1 MNLHPSKCILKVE
14 VIDMKLKK
22 NVGATDKI
30 VRYVLSVLLIIGG
43 ILLIETN
50 LVLSIVMFVFAVVLT
65 VTALVSF
72 CGLYTLF
79 GVSTCKLEEKK

>member
-1 MNLHPSKCILKVE
+1 M
-14 VIDMKLKK
+14 MKLKK
-22 NVGATDKI
+22 NVGTTDKI
-30 VRYVLSVLLIIGG
+30 VRYVISVLLVIGG
-43 ILLIETN
+43 IVLLETS
-50 LVLSIVMFVFAVVLT
+50 VALSVAMFVFAAVLT

>member
-1 MNLHPSKCILKVE
+1 

-22 NVGATDKI
+22 NVGTIDKI
-30 VRYVLSVLLIIGG
+30 VRYVLSLLLVIGG
-43 ILLIETN
+43 ILLIQTN

>member
-1 MNLHPSKCILKVE
+1 M
-14 VIDMKLKK
+14 MKLKK
-22 NVGATDKI
+22 NVGTTDKI
-30 VRYVLSVLLIIGG
+30 VRYVISVLLVIGG
-43 ILLIETN
+43 ILLLETS
-50 LVLSIVMFVFAVVLT
+50 VALSVFMFVFAVVLT

>member
-1 MNLHPSKCILKVE
+1 
-14 VIDMKLKK
+14 MKLKK
-22 NVGATDKI
+22 NVGTADKI
-30 VRYVLSVLLIIGG
+30 VRYVISVLLVIGG
-43 ILLIETN
+43 VLLLETN
-50 LVLSIVMFVFAVVLT
+50 LGLSIFMFVFAVVLT

>member
-1 MNLHPSKCILKVE
+1 
-14 VIDMKLKK
+14 VIIMKLKK
-22 NVGATDKI
+22 NVGTADKI
-30 VRYVLSVLLIIGG
+30 VRYVISVLLVIGG
-43 ILLIETN
+43 VLLLETN
-50 LVLSIVMFVFAVVLT
+50 LGLSIFMFVFAVVLT